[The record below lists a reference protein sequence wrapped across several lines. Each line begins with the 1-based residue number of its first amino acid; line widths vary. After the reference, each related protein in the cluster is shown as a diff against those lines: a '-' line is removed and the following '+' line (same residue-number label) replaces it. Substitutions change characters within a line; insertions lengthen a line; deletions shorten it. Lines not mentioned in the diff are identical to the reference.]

1 MNFLNNSDKLSSYT
15 SNLKDNKTKES
26 RGLNRNVIYFSMSL
40 FTIAIVFSFF
50 AFKKPLSLIS
60 NAASNTFS
68 QKIVMAENVT
78 TIKNNSRANLD
89 RIAGVKLMNPKIY
102 NARVLAAVIPSKN
115 NAQISGNISSTSNA
129 NVLVLTNFLI
139 SHGSPMAPYA
149 ADFIKYGDMYGVN
162 WRTLVGISGVESGFG
177 RVIPESNSGALSYNA
192 WGWTG
197 GGSEFSGFS
206 VFSSWPNAIQSIAR
220 GISSAYG
227 NESPYIMQPIYD
239 PPNPSWAPNV
249 ESYISQL

>member
-15 SNLKDNKTKES
+15 SNLKKDNATNSK
-26 RGLNRNVIYFSMSL
+26 GFNRNFVYFFISL
-40 FTIAIVFSFF
+40 FTIVIVFSFF
-50 AFKKPLSLIS
+50 IFKKPLTVIS
-60 NAASNTFS
+60 DAASNTFS
-68 QKIVMAENVT
+68 QKLVMAENVT
-78 TIKNNSRANLD
+78 TIKNNSQANLD
-89 RIAGVKLMNPKIY
+89 RIAGVKLMNPKIDH
-102 NARVLAAVIPSKN
+102 ARILAAVIPSKN
-115 NAQISGNISSTSNA
+115 AEITGNISSTSNA
-129 NVLVLTNFLI
+129 NVLVLTNFLV

-149 ADFIKYGDMYGVN
+149 ADFIKYGDLYGVN

-206 VFSSWPNAIQSIAR
+206 GFSSWPNAIQSIAR

-227 NESPYIMQPIYD
+227 NESPYIMQPAYD

-249 ESYISQL
+249 QSYINQL